1 MLRDYQQ
8 QASDAAYNY
17 FTDKKAKYN
26 AVEVLPTGCH
36 AKGSKILMYD
46 GTFKNVEDIVIGDY
60 LMGENSEPRKVL
72 ELHRNNT

>member
-46 GTFKNVEDIVIGDY
+46 GTFPKINI
-60 LMGENSEPRKVL
+60 
-72 ELHRNNT
+72 

>member
-1 MLRDYQQ
+1 MIETENFTKLKENKMLRDYQQ

-46 GTFKNVEDIVIGDY
+46 GTFPKINI
-60 LMGENSEPRKVL
+60 
-72 ELHRNNT
+72 